1 MGRSDRPLVPVANF
15 VVLEKDAVEHQEG
28 PPPSAS
34 DQRKNLDV
42 ESLLVEK
49 IAVAA
54 LVGILDDFAVAAAV
68 ASFASEPF
76 DAVGRLV
83 VEGWHTVVEVEAANV
98 VEEPLFAA
106 SAEVEAVEDRG
117 HRALRAEQEG
127 RREAR
132 SRLALGTAAQTVAE
146 DPSPLVVQPVVDSA
160 SRVPVVEACS
170 LEQQLAAKVAEGP
183 LAAGPVISVQLEP
196 DGPSSVCE
204 V

>member
-1 MGRSDRPLVPVANF
+1 M
-15 VVLEKDAVEHQEG
+15 E
-28 PPPSAS
+28 
-34 DQRKNLDV
+34 
-42 ESLLVEK
+42 
-49 IAVAA
+49 
-54 LVGILDDFAVAAAV
+54 
-68 ASFASEPF
+68 
-76 DAVGRLV
+76 
-83 VEGWHTVVEVEAANV
+83 VEVANV

-146 DPSPLVVQPVVDSA
+146 DPSPPVVQPPVVDSA
-160 SRVPVVEACS
+160 FRVPVVEACS
-170 LEQQLAAKVAEGP
+170 LVQQPAAKVAEGP

-196 DGPSSVCE
+196 DDPSSVCE